1 MGDDG
6 FLRRLNARVLRHN
19 LMGDV
24 TWCRG
29 EVVDMRVEDGTGL
42 VELALRAENQR
53 GELTA
58 DGTAIVE
65 VPRRSR

>member
-1 MGDDG
+1 M
-6 FLRRLNARVLRHN
+6 NARVLRHN

-29 EVVDMRVEDGTGL
+29 EIVSTRVEDGAGI

-65 VPRRSR
+65 VPRRNR

>member
-6 FLRRLNARVLRHN
+6 RLRVLNTRVLRHN
-19 LMGDV
+19 LMGDA

-29 EVVDMRVEDGTGL
+29 EIVATRVEDGAGL

-58 DGTAIVE
+58 EGTAIVE
-65 VPRRSR
+65 VPRHKP